1 MPRLEMIRFRRP
13 PDRRSDARAR
23 FRLRACAS
31 DDDAERERER
41 ERLREEGSIF
51 LTFWSRF
58 VLCFSSSLCTR
69 ARAHLTGD
77 R

>member
-31 DDDAERERER
+31 DDDAEREREI
-41 ERLREEGSIF
+41 ERGGFDFSDF
-51 LTFWSRF
+51 LVAVCVVFFFKS
-58 VLCFSSSLCTR
+58 VHAR
-69 ARAHLTGD
+69 ARAPDG
-77 R
+77 